1 MAARDD
7 ERRGAANRSRTGI
20 KKGLAMRPEHQSIQ
34 VVILDD
40 HAVVQ
45 HGIASYLAE
54 KTGIQVAAS
63 FAKSRD
69 LIRWLEAN
77 HADVVLLDYTL
88 GPGEIDG
95 LNLVKLVNTRF
106 PDSRILMTSSS
117 DTPATVNMTMR
128 AGALGFF
135 GKSENLSE
143 LAHAIRVVA
152 SGRSYISAELAD
164 RIMAGSAPD
173 PRAAEPKP
181 ASGESAPPSDAGL
194 STDLGL
200 SPREHEVLRCYLAG
214 LSVSDIALKFSR
226 SRKTISAQK
235 QSAFRKLGIRNDAEL
250 FASRK
255 LIEEG
260 RTG

>member
-1 MAARDD
+1 M
-7 ERRGAANRSRTGI
+7 RSEQQ
-20 KKGLAMRPEHQSIQ
+20 PIQ

-45 HGIASYLAE
+45 LGIASYL
-54 KTGIQVAAS
+54 TGKADINVAGS
-63 FAKSRD
+63 FARSRD

-77 HADVVLLDYTL
+77 HADVVLLDYSL

-95 LNLVKLVNTRF
+95 LNLVTLVHRRF

-117 DTPATVNMTMR
+117 DTPATVTMTMR

-135 GKSENLSE
+135 GKSESLRE
-143 LAHAIRVVA
+143 LANAIRVVA
-152 SGRSYISAELAD
+152 SGRSYISAELAN
-164 RIMAGSAPD
+164 RIMSGAAPD
-173 PRAAEPKP
+173 PRVAEPTSSSEV
-181 ASGESAPPSDAGL
+181 SGPRSDSGL
-194 STDLGL
+194 SADLRL

-214 LSVSDIALKFSR
+214 MSVSDIALKFSR

-235 QSAFRKLGIRNDAEL
+235 QSAFRKLGIRSDAEL

-255 LIEEG
+255 LLEEI
-260 RTG
+260 

>member
-1 MAARDD
+1 
-7 ERRGAANRSRTGI
+7 
-20 KKGLAMRPEHQSIQ
+20 MRPEHKPIR
-34 VVILDD
+34 VAILDD

-45 HGIASYLAE
+45 HGITSFLTE
-54 KTGIQVAAS
+54 KTGIEVAAS

-69 LIRWLEAN
+69 LIRWLETN
-77 HADVVLLDYTL
+77 RADVVLLDYTL

-106 PDSRILMTSSS
+106 PECRILMMSSS

-135 GKSENLSE
+135 GKSENLGD
-143 LAHAIRVVA
+143 LARAIRVVA
-152 SGRSYISAELAD
+152 TGLSYISAELAD
-164 RIMAGSAPD
+164 RIMSVSTTD
-173 PRAAEPKP
+173 PRAAEARP
-181 ASGESAPPSDAGL
+181 AGHDDASSPDSGL
-194 STDLGL
+194 SADLRL

-214 LSVSDIALKFSR
+214 MSVSDIASKFSR

-235 QSAFRKLGIRNDAEL
+235 QSAYRKLGIRSDAEL

-255 LIEEG
+255 LFEDA
-260 RTG
+260 

>member
-1 MAARDD
+1 
-7 ERRGAANRSRTGI
+7 
-20 KKGLAMRPEHQSIQ
+20 MRPEHQPIR

-45 HGIASYLAE
+45 LGITSYLNDRP
-54 KTGIQVAAS
+54 GITVAAS

-77 HADVVLLDYTL
+77 RADVVLLDYTL
-88 GPGEIDG
+88 GPDEIDG

-106 PDSRILMTSSS
+106 PACRILMMSSS

-128 AGALGFF
+128 AGALGFV
-135 GKSENLSE
+135 GKSEDLGE

-152 SGRSYISAELAD
+152 NGRPYISTELAE
-164 RIMAGSAPD
+164 RITSSETPD
-173 PRAAEPKP
+173 PRVAEPRP
-181 ASGESAPPSDAGL
+181 ANGDAAAPADAGP
-194 STDLGL
+194 SADLRL

-214 LSVSDIALKFSR
+214 MSVSDIASKFSR

-235 QSAFRKLGIRNDAEL
+235 QSAFRKLGIRSDAEL

-255 LIEEG
+255 LLEES
-260 RTG
+260 

>member
-1 MAARDD
+1 
-7 ERRGAANRSRTGI
+7 
-20 KKGLAMRPEHQSIQ
+20 MRPTHQPIQ

-45 HGIASYLAE
+45 HGLATYLTE
-54 KTGIQVAAS
+54 KADIEVAAG

-69 LIRWLEAN
+69 LIRWLEAH

-95 LNLVKLVNTRF
+95 LNLVKLIDTRF
-106 PDSRILMTSSS
+106 PKCRILMMSSS

-135 GKSENLSE
+135 GKSEDLGA

-152 SGRSYISAELAD
+152 NGRPYISAKLAARMELRATPERHVTETKTPRPD
-164 RIMAGSAPD
+164 VALAGDAASASNL
-173 PRAAEPKP
+173 R
-181 ASGESAPPSDAGL
+181 
-194 STDLGL
+194 L
-200 SPREHEVLRCYLAG
+200 SPREHEVLRCFLAG
-214 LSVSDIALKFSR
+214 MSVSDIAAKFSR
-226 SRKTISAQK
+226 SPKTISAQK
-235 QSAFRKLGIRNDAEL
+235 QSAFRKLGICSNAEL

-260 RTG
+260 STS

>member
-1 MAARDD
+1 
-7 ERRGAANRSRTGI
+7 
-20 KKGLAMRPEHQSIQ
+20 MRPAHQPIRI
-34 VVILDD
+34 VILDD

-45 HGIASYLAE
+45 HGIASYLTE
-54 KTGIQVAAS
+54 KTGIEVAAS

-106 PDSRILMTSSS
+106 PDCRILMTSSS

-135 GKSENLSE
+135 GKSENLGE
-143 LAHAIRVVA
+143 LANAIRVVA

-164 RIMAGSAPD
+164 RIMSGATTD
-173 PRAAEPKP
+173 PRVAEPKP
-181 ASGESAPPSDAGL
+181 ASDEDTPSSDSGSSMNL
-194 STDLGL
+194 RL
-200 SPREHEVLRCYLAG
+200 SPREHEVLRCFLAG
-214 LSVSDIALKFSR
+214 MSVSGIASKFSR
-226 SRKTISAQK
+226 SPKTISAQK
-235 QSAFRKLGIRNDAEL
+235 QSAFRKLGIRSDAEL

-255 LIEEG
+255 LIEES
-260 RTG
+260 

>member
-1 MAARDD
+1 
-7 ERRGAANRSRTGI
+7 
-20 KKGLAMRPEHQSIQ
+20 MRPDHKPIR

-45 HGIASYLAE
+45 HGIATYLTE

-63 FAKSRD
+63 FTRSRD
-69 LIRWLEAN
+69 LIRWLEGN

-88 GPGEIDG
+88 GPDEIDG
-95 LNLVKLVNTRF
+95 LNLIKLVNTRF
-106 PDSRILMTSSS
+106 PACRILMTSSS

-135 GKSENLSE
+135 GKSENLRE
-143 LAHAIRVVA
+143 LSHAIHVIA
-152 SGRSYISAELAD
+152 SGRPYISVELAG
-164 RIMAGSAPD
+164 RMAAGTVAE
-173 PRAAEPKP
+173 PRAAEQKADAGGAAAP
-181 ASGESAPPSDAGL
+181 ASGLSA
-194 STDLGL
+194 DLRL

-214 LSVSDIALKFSR
+214 MTVSDIALKFSR

-235 QSAFRKLGIRNDAEL
+235 QSAFRKLGIRNDVEL

-255 LIEEG
+255 LLEEN
-260 RTG
+260 

>member
-1 MAARDD
+1 
-7 ERRGAANRSRTGI
+7 
-20 KKGLAMRPEHQSIQ
+20 MRPEHHPIC

-45 HGIASYLAE
+45 HGIATYLTE
-54 KTGIQVAAS
+54 RTGIEVAAS

-106 PDSRILMTSSS
+106 PACRILMTSSS

-135 GKSENLSE
+135 GKSENLDE

-152 SGRSYISAELAD
+152 SGRSYISAELSD
-164 RIMAGSAPD
+164 RMMSGMTTD
-173 PRAAEPKP
+173 PRMAEPKP
-181 ASGESAPPSDAGL
+181 ASGDDTPSSDSGSSA
-194 STDLGL
+194 DLRL
-200 SPREHEVLRCYLAG
+200 SPREHEVLRCFLAG
-214 LSVSDIALKFSR
+214 MSVSDIASKFSR
-226 SRKTISAQK
+226 SPKTISAQK
-235 QSAFRKLGIRNDAEL
+235 QAAFRKLGIRSDAEL

-255 LIEEG
+255 LIEES
-260 RTG
+260 

>member
-1 MAARDD
+1 
-7 ERRGAANRSRTGI
+7 
-20 KKGLAMRPEHQSIQ
+20 MRPDHKPIR

-45 HGIASYLAE
+45 HGIATYLTE

-63 FAKSRD
+63 FTRSRD
-69 LIRWLEAN
+69 LIRWLEGN

-88 GPGEIDG
+88 GPDEIDG
-95 LNLVKLVNTRF
+95 LNLIKLVNTRF
-106 PDSRILMTSSS
+106 PACRILMTSSS

-135 GKSENLSE
+135 GKSENLRE
-143 LAHAIRVVA
+143 LSHAIHVVA
-152 SGRSYISAELAD
+152 SGRPYISAELAG
-164 RIMAGSAPD
+164 RMAAE
-173 PRAAEPKP
+173 PRAAEQNADAQGAAAP
-181 ASGESAPPSDAGL
+181 ASGLSA
-194 STDLGL
+194 DLRL

-214 LSVSDIALKFSR
+214 MTVSDIALKFSR

-235 QSAFRKLGIRNDAEL
+235 QSAFRKLGIRNDVEL

-255 LIEEG
+255 LLEEN
-260 RTG
+260 